1 MINYEF
7 VYLLINLIYYDIYIL
22 FGVQGATQSF
32 WKGYTLPEN
41 CGTENEFFSSVF
53 DRAEVGLMI
62 GTLRQLHFILT
73 TRKHTQ
79 QSHPKSRVAIT

>member
-32 WKGYTLPEN
+32 
-41 CGTENEFFSSVF
+41 
-53 DRAEVGLMI
+53 
-62 GTLRQLHFILT
+62 
-73 TRKHTQ
+73 
-79 QSHPKSRVAIT
+79 